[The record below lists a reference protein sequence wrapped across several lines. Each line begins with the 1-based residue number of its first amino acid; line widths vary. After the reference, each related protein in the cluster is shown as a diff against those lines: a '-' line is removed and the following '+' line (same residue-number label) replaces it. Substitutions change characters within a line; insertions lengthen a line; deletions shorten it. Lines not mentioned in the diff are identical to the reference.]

1 MDTAKQAGQTARDL
15 AQKIAKR
22 MAREPLE
29 VLKKAE
35 SQVTG
40 SEEQKPQEMSPQ
52 SQSTDTQAKIIER
65 RGQFQDKIKSTR
77 RVEAYQRELDD
88 IRKRDLFKDLQR
100 RISEGEEIPLE
111 DYPEL
116 TMEQKQVLKA
126 QMEAVRRE
134 ATRREAAGQNVLE
147 VPGSKRGRRFGQT
160 RKQEVERQ
168 QTRVEKPVPPSG

>member
-15 AQKIAKR
+15 ARKIAR
-22 MAREPLE
+22 QVAQEPLE

-40 SEEQKPQEMSPQ
+40 SETQSPQEISPQ
-52 SQSTDTQAKIIER
+52 GQNPDTQTKIAER
-65 RGQFQDKIKSTR
+65 QGQLRDKLKSGR

-100 RISEGEEIPLE
+100 RVSEGEEIPVE

-116 TMEQKQVLKA
+116 SMEQKQVLKA
-126 QMEAVRRE
+126 QMEAVR
-134 ATRREAAGQNVLE
+134 AQSAKQQAAGQNVLE
-147 VPGSKRGRRFGQT
+147 VPRSKRGRRFGQT

-168 QTRVEKPVPPSG
+168 QTRVEKPIPPSG